1 MTPNISAIVPVY
13 NRPDVVRYAVD
24 SVLAQTLPVLEV
36 IVVDDGSTEDVE
48 KEVRR
53 NMAEKQAWR
62 ERVHYIYQK
71 NQGQSVALNN
81 GIARAKGEWI
91 AVNASDDMWLPNK
104 LEWQFRAIEKYQG
117 QCGLCF
123 TDAWFMNNPYMKK
136 TTLFEF
142 AKKNFPGEIGIVEDP
157 VRLLLHHQ
165 PVWVQTAVMRADLL
179 RDAGGFDPELRF
191 SEDYDFVFR
200 MAVVTKFCYVGIPMT
215 LIDRKHSNERHQGA
229 STAWQKKDFKLQM
242 DGRRLET
249 QLRLTEGLAPDIR
262 KAACENMRAHYS
274 KWTNLYLKNGDY
286 ASAREAVSTAAKYN
300 LTPGIAFK
308 WALAHF
314 APKWGRKVI
323 NMRDERDARRGYGI
337 NW

>member
-1 MTPNISAIVPVY
+1 MNPSVSAIVPVY
-13 NRPDVVRYAVD
+13 NRPDVVRFAVD

-36 IVVDDGSTEDVE
+36 IVVDDGSTDDVE

-62 ERVHYIYQK
+62 ERVNYIYQK

-136 TTLFEF
+136 MTLFEF

-165 PVWVQTAVMRADLL
+165 PVWVQTAVMRA
-179 RDAGGFDPELRF
+179 A
-191 SEDYDFVFR
+191 
-200 MAVVTKFCYVGIPMT
+200 PMT

-314 APKWGRKVI
+314 APKLGRKVI